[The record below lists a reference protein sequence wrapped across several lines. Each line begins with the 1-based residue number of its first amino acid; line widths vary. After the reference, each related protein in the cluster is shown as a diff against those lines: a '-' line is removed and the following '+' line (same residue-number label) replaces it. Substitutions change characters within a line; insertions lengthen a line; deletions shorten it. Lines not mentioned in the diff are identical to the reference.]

1 MVGRMGLA
9 MGAWIWLLAVGNAGA
24 VGDEAT
30 PEAAAR
36 FSRYFAEGALR
47 LEFCWAGSVKKSV
60 VSLQDV
66 YEESVWPENPSLAIP
81 PDNYGRTR
89 LLVYDAASGELI
101 CRRRFDSMFGEYLT
115 TTPALE
121 GRDRAYELSVRIP
134 KPLKPVRVQL
144 EHRDGRYQG
153 TVLYEGELNPAGE
166 EIRREQGGA
175 GAVGDVVFE
184 LQAAGAPAESV
195 DLVFLSEGYGAEQE
209 ADFRSDVQRM
219 AEYLFAQDPYRELRR
234 HFSVRGIFRPSL
246 ESGTD
251 EPARG
256 KFRRTALNSSFS
268 IFGLDRY
275 LLVEANHEMHRMA
288 AQVPY
293 DCLVVLVNSKQYG
306 GGAICFDSC
315 VTTTG
320 HPQSPL
326 VFVHEFGHAF
336 AYLADEYTG
345 DVAYNDMYPEGVE
358 PVEPNIT
365 RELNP
370 ERIKWRS
377 RLTRGIALP
386 TPLLPA
392 EEASKRQI
400 VGLFEG
406 GGYVERGM
414 YRPEQECWM
423 GSLRKEEGFCVVCRD
438 AISRMVKLHCG
449 VSVAIEA
456 DPAQ

>member
-1 MVGRMGLA
+1 M
-9 MGAWIWLLAVGNAGA
+9 
-24 VGDEAT
+24 
-30 PEAAAR
+30 
-36 FSRYFAEGALR
+36 
-47 LEFCWAGSVKKSV
+47 
-60 VSLQDV
+60 
-66 YEESVWPENPSLAIP
+66 
-81 PDNYGRTR
+81 
-89 LLVYDAASGELI
+89 
-101 CRRRFDSMFGEYLT
+101 
-115 TTPALE
+115 
-121 GRDRAYELSVRIP
+121 
-134 KPLKPVRVQL
+134 
-144 EHRDGRYQG
+144 
-153 TVLYEGELNPAGE
+153 
-166 EIRREQGGA
+166 
-175 GAVGDVVFE
+175 
-184 LQAAGAPAESV
+184 
-195 DLVFLSEGYGAEQE
+195 
-209 ADFRSDVQRM
+209 
-219 AEYLFAQDPYRELRR
+219 
-234 HFSVRGIFRPSL
+234 
-246 ESGTD
+246 
-251 EPARG
+251 
-256 KFRRTALNSSFS
+256 
-268 IFGLDRY
+268 
-275 LLVEANHEMHRMA
+275 
-288 AQVPY
+288 
-293 DCLVVLVNSKQYG
+293 
-306 GGAICFDSC
+306 
-315 VTTTG
+315 
-320 HPQSPL
+320 
-326 VFVHEFGHAF
+326 FVHEFGHAF